1 MLNLLYRKELYTMP
15 TYTIATHN
23 GSVLS
28 QGHNRREEGFLQS
41 HINPDGKHETWFDV
55 PLRQAYKDIF
65 GEALAEYNSKQ
76 TRDDRKIKDYYKKIE
91 NDSRKHVAYEM
102 IFSVGN
108 ISKHP
113 SEDVSYAI
121 LKDVYEHFRIKYH
134 KLIVVGAYY
143 HADEEGVPHLHLDY
157 VPVATG
163 FKNGMSKQN
172 SLGKALNQ
180 MGFYTSKGKGTAQ
193 MQFQN
198 AINNDMELF
207 CMDYG
212 IDVEHPQKDSGVK
225 HEMLKEMYILKR
237 DINNLTYQKEQLKI
251 ENTSLQEQNKELID
265 LEKHLRT
272 DIEQLNLQRQG
283 LKDNCKKFEFQVN
296 SLKSQ
301 KNELE
306 DEVYEATKSL
316 DSITAEYNKM
326 SDTLKDYD
334 TRVEIAETLTE
345 NEDLIL
351 SNLDIKYSP
360 DEERFYQFL
369 ENGSFDYEYDGQLP
383 QNVELVKC
391 ENNIQTVRE
400 VRGYV
405 PGTAYDVTNYQYKGK
420 DCIITPRIVNSNGF
434 YLYDGI
440 NTVNNDGQKNW
451 LFRNEL
457 PRPVLRKENRI
468 APIEKIKQALSNLI
482 TALKQHNKLPS
493 RNRYYDSDRSR

>member
-1 MLNLLYRKELYTMP
+1 MP

-23 GSVLS
+23 GSILS
-28 QGHNRREEGFLQS
+28 QGHNRREEGFEQS
-41 HINPDGKHETWFDV
+41 HIKPEGKHETWFDV
-55 PLRQAYKDIF
+55 PLRQAYNDIF
-65 GEALAEYNSKQ
+65 GEALKEYNAKQ
-76 TRDDRKIKDYYKKIE
+76 TRTDRKIKSYYKKIE
-91 NDSRKHVAYEM
+91 NDTRKHVAYEM

-108 ISKHP
+108 IDKHP

-121 LKDVYEHFRIKYH
+121 LKDVYEHFRNKYSN
-134 KLIVVGAYY
+134 LIVVGAYY
-143 HADEEGVPHLHLDY
+143 HADEVGVPHLHLDY
-157 VPVATG
+157 IPVATNL
-163 FKNGMSKQN
+163 KNGMKKQN

-180 MGFYTSKGKGTAQ
+180 MGFYTSKGKETAQ
-193 MQFQN
+193 IQFER
-198 AINNDMELF
+198 AINNDMELI
-207 CMDYG
+207 CLDYG
-212 IDVEHPQKDSGVK
+212 IYVEHPQKGTDVEHQMLTETYVMQKTINS
-225 HEMLKEMYILKR
+225 LKEQEKGLKNE
-237 DINNLTYQKEQLKI
+237 I
-251 ENTSLQEQNKELID
+251 TSLQGDYEHAKELVEKAQTEYMHLSAD
-265 LEKHLRT
+265 NANRKKDVLKLEY
-272 DIEQLNLQRQG
+272 
-283 LKDNCKKFEFQVN
+283 QVN
-296 SLKSQ
+296 SLQKQKSELLAAVDAAGE
-301 KNELE
+301 KLANLKADYESMNEKLR
-306 DEVYEATKSL
+306 
-316 DSITAEYNKM
+316 
-326 SDTLKDYD
+326 DYD
-334 TRVEIAETLTE
+334 TKVEIAEILTE

-360 DEERFYQFL
+360 EEERFYQFL

-440 NTVNNDGQKNW
+440 NTVNNESQKNW

-482 TALKQHNKLPS
+482 TALKQHNKLRS
-493 RNRYYDSDRSR
+493 QSRYYDSGRGR